1 MIEIRVHGN
10 PAPQGSKTA
19 VVRGGKAIM
28 FESSK
33 KLPAWRDAIKMTSA
47 VARIE
52 HGGPLLGPLSV
63 TIVFY
68 LERPRST
75 VRDYPNTTP
84 DIDKLIRA
92 VFDGLQESEM
102 ISNDGQIVAVSAW
115 KFWADEKNPTGAVI
129 KLAKKDP
136 YLSNGDD

>member
-1 MIEIRVHGN
+1 MIQIRVYGN

-33 KLPAWRDAIKMTSA
+33 KLPAWRDAIKMTST

-63 TIVFY
+63 VIVFY

-75 VRDYPNTTP
+75 VREYPNTAP

-102 ISNDGQIVAVSAW
+102 ISNDGQIVSVNAL
-115 KFWADEKNPTGAVI
+115 KFWADEKNEPGAMITV
-129 KLAKKDP
+129 AKKFT
-136 YLSNGDD
+136 SSIGDD